1 MTILLAAVNARF
13 THASPVLR
21 YLRNAIEAASGDG
34 TAHEILLREYHIGQN
49 HLEIT
54 RDMVLAAP
62 EVLLLSVYIWNAEFI
77 SAILPDLRAML
88 PTCRIIIGGP
98 EAGYNAGSWLA
109 DHPELDLVVSGEGE
123 SAVRSLVQTGFSTEA
138 FPDRLMVAPP
148 VDFNTVPMP
157 YRAEDFK
164 ALEHRYLYYESSRG
178 CPFACSY
185 CLSSRSDHRLR
196 LKPASLVKAELDTI
210 VDAKPML
217 VKFVDRT
224 FNADRARAQ
233 ELWSHLIRRYGDS
246 GTRFHFEVHPAL
258 LEEEDFSLLA
268 EAPDGLFQFE
278 LGVQTIHART
288 RAAIHR
294 TGDWGKEKEAIL
306 RLMAPGTVHIH
317 LDQIVGLPFEGM
329 AEVGASFEELSG
341 LGADHFQIGFLK
353 GLPGTELRERAGDYC
368 MVFQSAPP
376 YTILRSSTLAAA
388 DLAALARV
396 EELFDNIGNTGRF
409 KADMARAATL
419 HGSRFVSYLAL
430 SAFCKETSFD
440 IRTRN
445 EVKLRELLLAWLG

>member
-210 VDAKPML
+210 VDAKIG
-217 VKFVDRT
+217 
-224 FNADRARAQ
+224 RA
-233 ELWSHLIRRYGDS
+233 SC
-246 GTRFHFEVHPAL
+246 
-258 LEEEDFSLLA
+258 
-268 EAPDGLFQFE
+268 
-278 LGVQTIHART
+278 
-288 RAAIHR
+288 
-294 TGDWGKEKEAIL
+294 
-306 RLMAPGTVHIH
+306 
-317 LDQIVGLPFEGM
+317 
-329 AEVGASFEELSG
+329 
-341 LGADHFQIGFLK
+341 
-353 GLPGTELRERAGDYC
+353 RER
-368 MVFQSAPP
+368 V
-376 YTILRSSTLAAA
+376 
-388 DLAALARV
+388 
-396 EELFDNIGNTGRF
+396 
-409 KADMARAATL
+409 
-419 HGSRFVSYLAL
+419 
-430 SAFCKETSFD
+430 
-440 IRTRN
+440 
-445 EVKLRELLLAWLG
+445 

>member
-1 MTILLAAVNARF
+1 MSPFFATRAAGAQQNGPATAR
-13 THASPVLR
+13 P
-21 YLRNAIEAASGDG
+21 
-34 TAHEILLREYHIGQN
+34 
-49 HLEIT
+49 
-54 RDMVLAAP
+54 P
-62 EVLLLSVYIWNAEFI
+62 
-77 SAILPDLRAML
+77 
-88 PTCRIIIGGP
+88 
-98 EAGYNAGSWLA
+98 
-109 DHPELDLVVSGEGE
+109 
-123 SAVRSLVQTGFSTEA
+123 AVRA
-138 FPDRLMVAPP
+138 
-148 VDFNTVPMP
+148 
-157 YRAEDFK
+157 
-164 ALEHRYLYYESSRG
+164 
-178 CPFACSY
+178 
-185 CLSSRSDHRLR
+185 
-196 LKPASLVKAELDTI
+196 
-210 VDAKPML
+210 
-217 VKFVDRT
+217 
-224 FNADRARAQ
+224 
-233 ELWSHLIRRYGDS
+233 
-246 GTRFHFEVHPAL
+246 
-258 LEEEDFSLLA
+258 
-268 EAPDGLFQFE
+268 LFQFE